1 MVKRLIFIF
10 TIALSIHSNAQTAAA
25 DSVMQVVL
33 EALTLEEHTVNGN
46 VDSLLQKGSWEALAY
61 WDMSDPK
68 TVESLQ
74 EAVGD
79 RYAFSGTEFIIQF
92 IDPNNPRQIGLTVEG
107 YFQRKGNFIE
117 LYKTETG
124 PRQKLEIWYIDE
136 RYMVI
141 ESDGLRI
148 FLTHEN
154 SYYLI
159 D

>member
-10 TIALSIHSNAQTAAA
+10 AFTSTTFSYGQSAAS

-33 EALTLEEHTVNGN
+33 DALTLNEHQINGN

-79 RYAFSGTEFIIQF
+79 RYAFFGTKFRIQF

-107 YFQRKGNFIE
+107 YFQRKGNFVE

-124 PRQKLEIWYIDE
+124 PRQKLEIWYIDQ

-154 SYYLI
+154 SYYLT